1 MNLDRKKRGG
11 VSMKKNFSICMI
23 VFVFWLLLTVPVYAY
38 LDPGSGSMLLQLLL
52 GGLAGLAI
60 VLKLY
65 WQRFLALFGIEK
77 KKEE

>member
-1 MNLDRKKRGG
+1 
-11 VSMKKNFSICMI
+11 MKKNFSICMI
-23 VFVFWLLLTVPVYAY
+23 VFLFWLLLTDPVYAY

-65 WQRFLALFGIEK
+65 WHRFLALFGIEK